1 MKYASIF
8 LLVIIGM
15 ISTVSL
21 TTLDYSIPAAKAQC
35 DWETIP
41 GSDEITCV
49 PVPYPWPRL
58 IMSNPQPLPP
68 MGNWVMLNPQPLPP
82 MGNWVMLN
90 PQPLPPIDCPMCG
103 AFVLDKSLF
112 EIASEVKITPQEDGS
127 IVINAVMS
135 NNTNNL
141 DSANMTNQQ

>member
-1 MKYASIF
+1 MKYDSIF

-15 ISTVSL
+15 LGTVSL
-21 TTLDYSIPAAKAQC
+21 STTDYSIPTAKAQC
-35 DWETIP
+35 DWEPIP

-49 PVPYPWPRL
+49 PSPNLWPRL
-58 IMSNPQPLPP
+58 IMS
-68 MGNWVMLNPQPLPP
+68 NPQPLPP

-135 NNTNNL
+135 NNTKNL

>member
-8 LLVIIGM
+8 LLVTIGM

-21 TTLDYSIPAAKAQC
+21 TTLDYSIPAVKAQC

-41 GSDEITCV
+41 GGDEPTCV

-68 MGNWVMLNPQPLPP
+68 V
-82 MGNWVMLN
+82 GNWVMLN

>member
-82 MGNWVMLN
+82 
-90 PQPLPPIDCPMCG
+90 IDCPMCG